1 MAGIQD
7 IDIKLDND
15 WQLTSAT
22 NGDSLITSGIECIIQ
37 DIKIEALT
45 HEGDVFYDEEYGW
58 SLLDFVQ
65 AQEDDLTRIEV
76 QQRISTKLSRRIEI
90 DIETI
95 DVKVDF
101 NSDKLFIEVSFGFI
115 FGSEKYVIKLE
126 LDRVKVE
133 VVAVR

>member
-7 IDIKLDND
+7 IDIKLDNE
-15 WQLTSAT
+15 WQLTAAA
-22 NGDSLITSGIECIIQ
+22 NGDSLLTSGIESIIQ
-37 DIKIEALT
+37 DIKTEALT

-65 AQEDDLTRIEV
+65 AQDDDLTRIEIKQRV
-76 QQRISTKLSRRIEI
+76 QTKLSRRSEI

-101 NSDKLFIEVSFGFI
+101 NNDKLPIEVSFSFI
-115 FGSEKYVIKLE
+115 FGPEKYVIKLE